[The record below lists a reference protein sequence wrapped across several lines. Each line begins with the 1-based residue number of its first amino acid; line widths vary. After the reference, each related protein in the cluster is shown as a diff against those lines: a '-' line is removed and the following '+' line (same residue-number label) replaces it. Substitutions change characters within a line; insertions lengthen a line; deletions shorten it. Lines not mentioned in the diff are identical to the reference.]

1 MKKLTFDNWN
11 FPLFVIC
18 RFSVVCGFSWNE
30 KIKTE
35 ITDVVRRVIG
45 PIAKPDKIQIV
56 SGLPKTR
63 SGKIMRRILRKVAS
77 NDFDNLGDTSTLLN
91 PDIVD
96 EIIKG
101 SSDWLVSL
109 TQFLLTPLSECS
121 LNQNHLSWQI

>member
-1 MKKLTFDNWN
+1 MSNYKCHSVGIIGAGIQGVCIGLQLIKK
-11 FPLFVIC
+11 
-18 RFSVVCGFSWNE
+18 
-30 KIKTE
+30 E

-77 NDFDNLGDTSTLLN
+77 NDFGNLGDTSTLLN
-91 PDIVD
+91 PDVVD

-101 SSDWLVSL
+101 SS
-109 TQFLLTPLSECS
+109 
-121 LNQNHLSWQI
+121 N